1 VASRNKKSKIMGIKD
16 NFQKVLNKAITKN
29 PIGYKD
35 MLKGPSSLDEEHDCK
50 KVHPDQSHKEW
61 ETQQKEGEM
70 EEATTAASA
79 GAFMAPLG
87 YDPRFKKKKDK
98 KEEVGEATGAA
109 SAGQYSTPKMWA
121 KDEKSWRGKAKTQW
135 PGGKFV
141 KVKERCKTFPYCNQ
155 GDINALELTDNK
167 MVKAAIQEAAKKT
180 GKDKKYIKELVKKEI
195 EEIIRRSIY
204 KSPIT
209 SILGPTT
216 KMNTPIGK
224 IYTMGSNVGGKYE

>member
-1 VASRNKKSKIMGIKD
+1 MGIKD